1 MNGHRLER
9 HPRPS
14 RSERQQRCVSTQ
26 VNLIANQ
33 LPEVNQDF
41 LNLAQSQLEAFNEL
55 QQSHQSVQPSRN
67 HRSRSP
73 PSSCPHPPSQ
83 RYRSRS
89 PPPSRP
95 TPPSRPQSPPPY
107 THYRQRPR
115 QPSPAA
121 RPRTP
126 PTPYHPISP
135 QEPFQSDTLPDA
147 PNRSPSPSVL
157 GWDTYITDCQS
168 AHGSNTSHTCFA
180 HRGNLANRGIWNGQ
194 EKQGLHHINSPQD
207 ASHRGNNRGEA
218 SRGRR
223 QRPHP
228 LHEWIH
234 F

>member
-1 MNGHRLER
+1 MNGGHLER

-14 RSERQQRCVSTQ
+14 RTERQQRHVSTQ

-41 LNLAQSQLEAFNEL
+41 LNLMRSQLEAFNEL
-55 QQSHQSVQPSRN
+55 QRSHQSVQPSRN
-67 HRSRSP
+67 HRSHSP
-73 PSSCPHPPSQ
+73 PSFRPHPPSQ

-89 PPPSRP
+89 PPPSCP
-95 TPPSRPQSPPPY
+95 TPPSRPQSLPPY
-107 THYRQRPR
+107 THYRQRSR

-121 RPRTP
+121 HPRTP
-126 PTPYHPISP
+126 PTLYRPISP

-157 GWDTYITDCQS
+157 GWDTYITDRQS
-168 AHGSNTSHTCFA
+168 ARGSNTSHTRFPR
-180 HRGNLANRGIWNGQ
+180 RGNLANRGIRNGQ
-194 EKQGLHHINSPQD
+194 GEQGLHHINSRQA
-207 ASHRGNNRGEA
+207 ASHQGNNQGRA

-223 QRPHP
+223 QRPCP
-228 LHEWIH
+228 LHERIH